1 MSVAALRDHLFGY
14 LNDRI
19 FYGWVILSVAGLG
32 IFVSGPGQSHTF
44 SVFVDPISQDLG
56 ISSTEIASAY
66 GTATLL
72 AAFCLP
78 FTGRLVDRF
87 GSRIMASIIVILLGF
102 ACLFFGAAANML
114 WLGIGFAL
122 LRFFGQGSLMLS
134 CANMTSQWFSKKRG
148 YAMGLMAL
156 GFAASMAIHPRLG
169 QYLICLLYTS
179 PSPRD
184 RQKSRMPSS
193 A

>member
-1 MSVAALRDHLFGY
+1 MSVATLRDQLFGY

-32 IFVSGPGQSHTF
+32 LFVSGPGQSHTF
-44 SVFVDPISQDLG
+44 SVFIDPISEDLG

-87 GSRIMASIIVILLGF
+87 GPRIMASVI
-102 ACLFFGAAANML
+102 
-114 WLGIGFAL
+114 
-122 LRFFGQGSLMLS
+122 
-134 CANMTSQWFSKKRG
+134 
-148 YAMGLMAL
+148 
-156 GFAASMAIHPRLG
+156 
-169 QYLICLLYTS
+169 
-179 PSPRD
+179 
-184 RQKSRMPSS
+184 
-193 A
+193 